1 MFGGG
6 VPPGTLNACP
16 YSLYYGSTTPTQ
28 DLKCFAS
35 MSLYQQ
41 ELFNVASNALFCV
54 LEVWQ
59 DFILFVVQGLLSHGA
74 NFHSSKHIGNYTQ
87 DGFVSMNVVAATSQR
102 LLVCS
107 AVKQKHFVNNL

>member
-1 MFGGG
+1 
-6 VPPGTLNACP
+6 
-16 YSLYYGSTTPTQ
+16 
-28 DLKCFAS
+28 